1 LAAVLTLAVV
11 ALTALSLLSVLGV
24 GASFLTPTE

>member
-1 LAAVLTLAVV
+1 VLTAAVV

-24 GASFLTPTE
+24 GSSFLTPTE